1 MKKPLAITELVTL
14 IANFIS
20 ERFDTDTVAII
31 AAIFVQVGDTL
42 ATIAAVDAL
51 SNDSST
57 GGSDTEGSCSKTE

>member
-1 MKKPLAITELVTL
+1 MKYPLKESLAVTELVTL

-31 AAIFVQVGDTL
+31 AAVFVQIGDTL

-51 SNDSST
+51 GGNGSQNDGT
-57 GGSDTEGSCSKTE
+57 